1 MRSLGDYLIIE
12 IARNT
17 TWDLEFYEVVDTEL
31 EPRTP
36 RWNRGSPIGQQTPG
50 DWGSGAA
57 RLEKAVDKGGDV
69 DRLVSIV
76 QRLPM
81 GEAIKVNAREALRR
95 TRQQS
100 LRSVLSVLS

>member
-1 MRSLGDYLIIE
+1 
-12 IARNT
+12 
-17 TWDLEFYEVVDTEL
+17 
-31 EPRTP
+31 
-36 RWNRGSPIGQQTPG
+36 
-50 DWGSGAA
+50 
-57 RLEKAVDKGGDV
+57 VDKGGDV

-81 GEAIKVNAREALRR
+81 DEAIKVNTREAPRR